1 MRLVTYQFMIKILFL
16 LLLWGWLPL
25 KSFAQNNIIPTA
37 PYDQLSVEDRLVQ
50 LAWNARSEQAL
61 IQSEIAIADQEVKV
75 ARWAWADNL
84 RTSFNLNEFTIQGTP
99 DAGDRPLFFPRYNF
113 NIGLAL
119 GDAISNPARIK
130 IAKQRRLAAESQRSN
145 TQLDL
150 RAEVLEAYQNYRL
163 AISLYQISTEQNEE
177 GYTNFLMVS
186 EKFKTGEVILS
197 EYNEAQRLY
206 NTTRAQL
213 AQLETQVEIARIQ
226 LERYIGVSL
235 DQVLPQGN

>member
-1 MRLVTYQFMIKILFL
+1 MKNVLLLFL
-16 LLLWGWLPL
+16 IGWFPL
-25 KSFAQNNIIPTA
+25 ESVAQINIIPTG
-37 PYDQLSVEDRLVQ
+37 PYEELSTEEKLVQ
-50 LAWNARSEQAL
+50 LAWNVRSEQAV

-84 RTSFNLNEFTIQGTP
+84 RTSFNLNEFTIQGRP
-99 DAGDRPLFFPRYNF
+99 DTGDQPLFFPRYNF

-119 GDAISNPARIK
+119 GDAISNPAQIK
-130 IAKQRRLAAESQRSN
+130 IAKQRRLVAEAQRSN
-145 TQLDL
+145 AQLDL

-186 EKFKTGEVILS
+186 EKFKTGEATLD
-197 EYNEAQRLY
+197 EYNAAQQLY
-206 NTTRAQL
+206 NATRADL
-213 AQLETQVEIARIQ
+213 AKLETQVEIAQLQ

-235 DQVLPQGN
+235 EQVLPEGN